1 MDYEAPEKYNFPPVS
16 SRATHEDRS
25 EHQHATSSRL
35 SRLSTWRNPLA
46 CARNR
51 KLAFASHAERHG
63 YSSGRSG
70 RGVCYE
76 YTNSPL
82 GITRLGKNSGGCHET
97 SSDSEGSPCGRETR
111 ESCVSQPRQLVSK
124 LTVHVVKWWLN
135 QWRSCSVMPSVH
147 REAIVAGFAWMH
159 SEIVLVLI

>member
-147 REAIVAGFAWMH
+147 REAIVAGARSF
-159 SEIVLVLI
+159 